1 LKILWIFVNLLNLFV
16 IGNFWGFKGYMVR
29 ERLVTSG
36 LVDYYYHLI
45 AQADT
50 LVG

>member
-1 LKILWIFVNLLNLFV
+1 
-16 IGNFWGFKGYMVR
+16 MVR